1 MSIFSRCA
9 ENKGE
14 APSVRKTLIKAL
26 ENGMVLTNG
35 KANEITMSSEGGRAL
50 RQLRQDG
57 YPISERWRENKL
69 RKGRPIKEFFY
80 TEETR
85 RKLRE
90 ERAMMAKGIFN

>member
-1 MSIFSRCA
+1 MSIFFKMCGKQGR
-9 ENKGE
+9 G
-14 APSVRKTLIKAL
+14 PSVRETLIRAL
-26 ENGMVLTNG
+26 ENGEVLTNG

-90 ERAMMAKGIFN
+90 ERAMMAKGILN